1 MTFPDILTPFAT
13 KRFKSRFLLINGLGC
28 WTLVRPDAYHQLLR
42 GTLSPDSVIML
53 TEQGVLH
60 DYEKSDCLDEHF
72 LNFIKPYLGGPHL
85 HIIPVTTGCNLN
97 CVYCRTSKT
106 RASASINPPLHR
118 LTRIIDFI
126 LSGPQPKVF
135 LEFGIGEPLVRPQIL
150 LELMRYAKR
159 LAQRKKKEIVFK
171 VTTNGTRLK
180 KSIIEVFAKYKVQ
193 IGLSLD
199 GPKLL
204 HDRQR
209 PSLDGSSS
217 YEAVSSCIRVLLK
230 GNYPKISSSVTVT
243 RWTIAHLGEIID
255 EYVRLGLESVG
266 LRFVGCQGSAEDNQ
280 ETLLVN
286 NAMIRKYLPQAL
298 RRIVELN
305 RQGVRLRETYLSLFC
320 EKIFQAI
327 QPAHTELMSPC
338 GFAIGQLAYSSDG
351 TIYGCEECLSAMKFP
366 LGHVETDT
374 LTSVLSQPIVGT
386 VLRHSFLDDLACT
399 PCPYRPFC
407 GQCPVIAYQQS
418 GSFLPM
424 SRRSNRCATTQ
435 IYCDF
440 IFDSIINR
448 DSAFRAYCQNF
459 NYRWQ
464 DFDSII
470 TKAGH

>member
-1 MTFPDILTPFAT
+1 MTFPGLITPFAI
-13 KRFKSRFLLINGLGC
+13 KRHKSHFLLVNGLGC
-28 WTLVRPDAYHQLLR
+28 WTLARPDAYHQLLR
-42 GTLSPDSVIML
+42 GILSSDSVLALI
-53 TEQGVLH
+53 EQGVLY
-60 DYEKSDCLDEHF
+60 DYEKPDCVDEHF
-72 LNFIKPYLGGPHL
+72 LNSMKPYLGGPHL
-85 HIIPVTTGCNLN
+85 HIIPVTTDCNLN

-106 RASASINPPLHR
+106 RASASVNPPLPR
-118 LTRIIDFI
+118 LTRMIDFI

-135 LEFGIGEPLVRPQIL
+135 LEFGIGEPLLRPEIL

-180 KSIIEVFAKYKVQ
+180 ESIIDVFAKNKVQ
-193 IGLSLD
+193 IGFSLD

-217 YEAVSSCIRVLLK
+217 YDAVSSWIRDLLK

-243 RWTIAHLGEIID
+243 RWTIAHLGEIVD
-255 EYVRLGLESVG
+255 EYVRLGLESIS
-266 LRFVGCQGSAEDNQ
+266 LRFVGCQGRAEDRHR
-280 ETLLVN
+280 TLLVN
-286 NAMIRKYLPQAL
+286 NAMIRKYLPQTL
-298 RRIVELN
+298 RKIVDLN
-305 RQGVRLRETYLSLFC
+305 KQGVRLRETYLSLFC
-320 EKIFQAI
+320 EKILKAI

-351 TIYGCEECLSAMKFP
+351 TIYGCEECLAAMKFP
-366 LGHVETDT
+366 LGHVETDS
-374 LTSVLSQPIVGT
+374 LNSVLAHPIVGT

-418 GSFLPM
+418 NSFLPM
-424 SRRSNRCATTQ
+424 SVRSNRCATTR

-440 IFDSIINR
+440 IFDSIMNR
-448 DSAFRAYCQNF
+448 DPAFRAYCHNF
-459 NYRWQ
+459 DYRWRS
-464 DFDSII
+464 FDSII
-470 TKAGH
+470 TKGGH